1 MMLVLTGGGTGGHVY
16 PNLAVAE
23 ALRRRPEAVLA
34 YVGSARGMERGIV
47 SQAQVPFHAVASAPL
62 LGASPL
68 GLARGLLALA
78 QGITQAYR
86 LLDRLGASA
95 VLATGGY
102 VSVPVVIAARLRGIP
117 SLVYLPDIVPG
128 LAVSLL
134 ARVADRVATTHPSSL
149 GHLPSEKV
157 VVTGYPVRPE
167 VGAWSRAASRER
179 LGLPIDGLVLLIWGG
194 SRGARSINQAVLRDL
209 ETLTEGASVLHI
221 TGEDGVVEALA
232 RRATL
237 GAVALGRYHVYEY
250 LHEEF
255 AAALAAADLT
265 VSRAGASV
273 LGEYPAAG
281 LPSVLVPYPGL
292 VRQRENAQALVEAG
306 GAVIV
311 ADDALEELLPVLHD
325 LLARPGRLAQ
335 MTENVRSL
343 APAAPAAEEIARLL
357 IGLATRE
364 AASERTLSASREG

>member
-1 MMLVLTGGGTGGHVY
+1 
-16 PNLAVAE
+16 
-23 ALRRRPEAVLA
+23 
-34 YVGSARGMERGIV
+34 MERGIV

-102 VSVPVVIAARLRGIP
+102 VSVPVVLAARLRAIP

-128 LAVSLL
+128 LAVTVL
-134 ARVADRVATTHPSSL
+134 ARVANRVATTHPSSR

-167 VGAWSRAASRER
+167 VGAWSKKAARER

-209 ETLTEGASVLHI
+209 ETLTERATILHI
-221 TGEDGVVEALA
+221 TGEDGVGEALA

-237 GAVALGRYHVYEY
+237 GPAALGRYHVYEY
-250 LHEEF
+250 LYEEF

-281 LPSVLVPYPGL
+281 LPSILVPYPGL

-306 GAVIV
+306 GAVVV

-325 LLARPGRLAQ
+325 LLARPGQLAR

>member
-1 MMLVLTGGGTGGHVY
+1 MTLVLTGGGTGGHVY

-47 SQAQVPFHAVASAPL
+47 SQAQVPFYAVASAPL

-78 QGITQAYR
+78 QGMMQAYG
-86 LLDRLGASA
+86 LLDRLRASA

-102 VSVPVVIAARLRGIP
+102 VSVPVVLAARLRGIP

-128 LAVSLL
+128 WAVRLL
-134 ARVADRVATTHPSSL
+134 ARVADHVAVTHQAAAQ
-149 GHLPSEKV
+149 HLPFHKV

-167 VGAWSRAASRER
+167 VGVWSKETARER
-179 LGLPIDGLVLLIWGG
+179 LGLPMDGLVLLIWGG
-194 SRGARSINQAVLRDL
+194 SRGARSINRAVLRAL
-209 ETLTEGASVLHI
+209 EPLTERASVLHI
-221 TGEDGVVEALA
+221 TGEDGVAEALD

-237 GAVALGRYHVYEY
+237 APAAQGRYHVYEY

-255 AAALAAADLT
+255 AAALAAANLA

-273 LGEYPAAG
+273 LGEYPAVG
-281 LPSVLVPYPGL
+281 LPSILVPYPGL
-292 VRQRENAQALVEAG
+292 VRQRENAEALVNAG

-311 ADDALEELLPVLHD
+311 ADNALDDLLPLLHD
-325 LLARPGRLAQ
+325 LLASPGRLAE
-335 MTENVRSL
+335 MAENVRAL

-357 IGLATRE
+357 IGLAARE
-364 AASERTLSASREG
+364 AAGQGALTASRER